1 MDVKRFL
8 QGRLTVT
15 AREVQRIT
23 GRNNRTVTEWIRTG
37 AVRSVKIG
45 RSRLI
50 VAESLLEQL
59 GITIEPDIGSPTGPT
74 KK

>member
-59 GITIEPDIGSPTGPT
+59 GITIEPDIGSPIGPT

>member
-1 MDVKRFL
+1 MDVKSFL

-15 AREVQRIT
+15 TKEVQRIT
-23 GRNNRTVTEWIRTG
+23 GRNNRTVVEWIRTG

-59 GITIEPDIGSPTGPT
+59 GITIEPDNGSPTGPA